1 MAKVR
6 IYQLA
11 KELGVEETRIM
22 EILEAHGMKSGNR
35 LIGLDEDQVRM
46 IKEELGREKVS
57 EPSPTDE
64 KIEAITEEIESK
76 LEKEEIKKKPR
87 RTRRKKLKRVDKTL
101 TAGKGVVEK
110 ETVKEGKITL
120 SEGVTVKELSEKLG
134 IKSKVIMK
142 KLLEMGILATI
153 NQTLD
158 KDTAMKLCQEFG
170 CEAEVVSFE
179 EEVMLEEEMK
189 PKELMPRDPVVTV
202 MGHVD
207 HGKTSLLDAIRQ
219 TNVAEREMGGIT
231 QHIGAY
237 KIEVNGRGIVF
248 LDTPGHEAFTRM
260 RSRGAKVTDI
270 VVLVVAADDGVM
282 PQTVEAI
289 NHAKAAGVPI
299 LVAVNKIDKPNADPE
314 KVKKQLS
321 DLGLTPEEWGGKTV
335 FVEISAKKRINL
347 DLLLE
352 MLLLIADLEE
362 LKADPNVLARGTVL
376 EARLDRARGPV
387 ATVLIQSGTLRVG
400 EPFIVG
406 AVWGRV
412 RAMFDDRGRRIDEAG
427 PSTPVE
433 ITGLQGLPEAG
444 DIFQVV
450 KSEAKARQ
458 ISNFRQAKLREKEL
472 ARKRASRLTL
482 DKLYEQIREEG
493 IKELPLI
500 IKADVHGSLEVV
512 EDAVE
517 KLSSDKIRLRII
529 HSGVGAINVTDV
541 LLASASNAIIIG
553 FNVRPEKKAIELAEA
568 EGVDIRLHTVI
579 YNLTNE
585 IKNAMVGMLEPTF
598 EEVPLGRAEVR
609 EVFRIPR
616 VGVVAGCYVTEG
628 KLVRNAEVRLL
639 RDNIVIHEGKIG
651 SLRRFK
657 EDVVEVREGFECG
670 VGIANFNDIKIG
682 DIIECFQV
690 VKKAPEIE

>member
-87 RTRRKKLKRVDKTL
+87 RTRRKKLKRVDNTL

-110 ETVKEGKITL
+110 KTVKEGKITL

-179 EEVMLEEEMK
+179 EEVILEEEMK